1 MTSTVDTGSA
11 LTFEVQQPIML
22 GYGTAA
28 RIAAPRFATLRVILQ
43 AQRVTT
49 AANTQQNAQRFR
61 AILECL
67 CELAL
72 VMDAKKYTCAI
83 HTRNAVGTMADHT
96 IYTAAAR
103 GQPCGTI

>member
-11 LTFEVQQPIML
+11 LTFEVQQPIILL

-49 AANTQQNAQRFR
+49 AANTQQNDAQRFR

-67 CELAL
+67 STLAAL
-72 VMDAKKYTCAI
+72 TGEKIVRAQFALITWSAQRQ
-83 HTRNAVGTMADHT
+83 TTLFN
-96 IYTAAAR
+96 
-103 GQPCGTI
+103 